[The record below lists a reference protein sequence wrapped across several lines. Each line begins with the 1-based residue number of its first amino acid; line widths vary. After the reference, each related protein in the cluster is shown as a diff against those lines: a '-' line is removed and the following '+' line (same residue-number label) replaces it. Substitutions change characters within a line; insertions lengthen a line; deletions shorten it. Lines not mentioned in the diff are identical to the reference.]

1 MQSGGVLGGQA
12 ETTKSKQKHPV
23 ASISVKSEGMQE
35 SECILVNEF
44 SVPKLKRAKI
54 FPKSAN
60 GLK

>member
-1 MQSGGVLGGQA
+1 MQSGVVLGGQA
-12 ETTKSKQKHPV
+12 ETTKSKQTHPV

-35 SECILVNEF
+35 SECILVHEF

>member
-1 MQSGGVLGGQA
+1 MQSGGVLAGQA

-23 ASISVKSEGMQE
+23 ASMSVKSEGMLE
-35 SECILVNEF
+35 SECILVHEF